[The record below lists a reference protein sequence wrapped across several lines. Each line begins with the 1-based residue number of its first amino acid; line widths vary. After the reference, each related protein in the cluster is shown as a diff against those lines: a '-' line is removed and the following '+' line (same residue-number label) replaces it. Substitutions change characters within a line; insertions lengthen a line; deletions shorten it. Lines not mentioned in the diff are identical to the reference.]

1 MNLISKKTDYAVRAL
16 MYLAREKDRVV
27 PASEISKKE
36 NIPDKFLKRL
46 LQVLLKKG
54 YLTSKEG
61 KGGGVILR
69 KKPGEIKMLDIM
81 RTFHGDF
88 QISQCMFRKDIC
100 PNRKSCVLRAKV
112 KVIEKDLENKFGEIS
127 ILSLIAGKEN

>member
-1 MNLISKKTDYAVRAL
+1 
-16 MYLAREKDRVV
+16 
-27 PASEISKKE
+27 
-36 NIPDKFLKRL
+36 
-46 LQVLLKKG
+46 
-54 YLTSKEG
+54 
-61 KGGGVILR
+61 
-69 KKPGEIKMLDIM
+69 MLDIM